1 MDVKELRNET
11 DRVNQKLADQVRARM
26 ELAGPASEYDRMA
39 AEEILAE
46 TEALARRKEFTLTPE
61 QADDEHGFTSV
72 PELAVRGVRVVFQG
86 VEGAYSH
93 QATRL
98 FFGRDADMH
107 CVPTFEG
114 AVEEIDRGEAEYAVL
129 PIENTTGGAVGDVLD
144 LQMKYSCY
152 TVAELDLPIR
162 HVLLGL
168 PDARLEE
175 IDTVYSHPQGLLQ
188 CSDFLEKHREWGR
201 IPMNNTAA
209 SAKRLVADGD
219 PRHAAIASEMAGEL
233 YGLKVLAE
241 NIANQTTGNTT
252 RFIIATGKKIY
263 RQDAGKIRICFECRH
278 ATGVLYRLLSNFA
291 FNGLN
296 MTKIESRPIP
306 GRNWE
311 YRFFID
317 FEGNLDEPR
326 VKTALAGIRREAS
339 LCKVLGNF

>member
-1 MDVKELRNET
+1 
-11 DRVNQKLADQVRARM
+11 RARM
-26 ELAGPASEYDRMA
+26 ELGGAASEFDHM
-39 AEEILAE
+39 AEEEIVAQ
-46 TEALARRKEFTLTPE
+46 TEALARRKELTAAPE
-61 QADDEHGFTSV
+61 SMDAAHDFTSV
-72 PELAVRGVRVVFQG
+72 PELALQGARVVFQG

-114 AVEEIDRGEAEYAVL
+114 AVEEIDRGDAEYAVL

-152 TVAELDLPIR
+152 TVAELDLPIQ

-168 PDARLEE
+168 PDARIED
-175 IDTVYSHPQGLLQ
+175 IDTVYSHPQGLMQ
-188 CSDFLEKHREWGR
+188 CSDFLEKHRKWAR
-201 IPMNNTAA
+201 VPMSNTAA

-219 PRHAAIASEMAGEL
+219 VHHAAIASEMAGEL

-252 RFIIATGKKIY
+252 RFIVATGKKIY
-263 RQDAGKIRICFECRH
+263 RKDAGKIRICFECRH

-326 VKTALAGIRREAS
+326 VRTALEGIRREAS

>member
-1 MDVKELRNET
+1 
-11 DRVNQKLADQVRARM
+11 
-26 ELAGPASEYDRMA
+26 
-39 AEEILAE
+39 
-46 TEALARRKEFTLTPE
+46 
-61 QADDEHGFTSV
+61 
-72 PELAVRGVRVVFQG
+72 
-86 VEGAYSH
+86 
-93 QATRL
+93 
-98 FFGRDADMH
+98 
-107 CVPTFEG
+107 
-114 AVEEIDRGEAEYAVL
+114 
-129 PIENTTGGAVGDVLD
+129 VGDVLD

-152 TVAELDLPIR
+152 TVAELDLPIQ

-168 PDARLEE
+168 PEARLED
-175 IDTVYSHPQGLLQ
+175 INMVYSHPQGLLQ
-188 CSDFLEKHREWGR
+188 CSDFLEKHRNWGQV
-201 IPMNNTAA
+201 PMNNTAA

-219 PRHAAIASEMAGEL
+219 LRHAAIASEMAGEL

-263 RQDAGKIRICFECRH
+263 RKDAGKIRICFECRH

-291 FNGLN
+291 FNDLN

-326 VKTALAGIRREAS
+326 VKTALEGIRREAS